1 ASASSARAPR
11 GSGRSR
17 RAPARPPGR
26 AAPEARHPR
35 ASPGP
40 RPYGS
45 FPLAPSV
52 RAGGGFLVE
61 RLASVSLAIAHL
73 RIRDEAAAGTLAVV
87 SPFVAD
93 VVVEV
98 GERLQ
103 RLPQRTLPLP
113 RLLQLPL
120 DPPQRR
126 LSSQGLRPRRRP
138 FAPRLLQLAT

>member
-1 ASASSARAPR
+1 VALDKC
-11 GSGRSR
+11 
-17 RAPARPPGR
+17 
-26 AAPEARHPR
+26 
-35 ASPGP
+35 
-40 RPYGS
+40 
-45 FPLAPSV
+45 F
-52 RAGGGFLVE
+52 
-61 RLASVSLAIAHL
+61 RLAECDRDDLKAHARLLMQYNLSLAIAHL
-73 RIRDEAAAGTLAVV
+73 RIRDEGAAGTLAVV